1 MYNIED
7 ILARLAAGEDAN
19 DIATEFTNALNAA
32 VQEDA
37 KTKAAEKK
45 ELEKLQDAQHMV
57 DTVLDFVDKWY
68 PELGTETVEVD
79 AAEII
84 DAIDQMINELKPMVQ
99 LLSKLN
105 KIEPV
110 KVKVAKKT
118 GDPFS
123 AFFKANNI

>member
-1 MYNIED
+1 MYNMED

-37 KTKAAEKK
+37 KAKAAEKK
-45 ELEKLQDAQHMV
+45 ELEKLHDAQHMV

-79 AAEII
+79 ATEII

-99 LLSKLN
+99 LLNKLN

-118 GDPFS
+118 SDPFS